1 MPTKRVRKYPEK
13 NCLTCGKLFKQQGK
27 YCCRACGNVRTF
39 TPTYK
44 AKISRG
50 VRKKMTDDP
59 EFKQAA
65 VARIQPDIPIPP
77 MTESPLGLDQFISD
91 GDLWTEAD

>member
-13 NCLTCGKLFKQQGK
+13 HCLTCNKLFKQQGK
-27 YCCRACGNVRTF
+27 YCSRACGNTRVF

-50 VRKKMTDDP
+50 MRNKMNDDP
-59 EFKQAA
+59 EFKAAA
-65 VARIQPDIPIPP
+65 VNRIQPDIPIPP
-77 MTESPLGLDQFISD
+77 QLESPLGLDQFISD
-91 GDLWTEAD
+91 GDIWTQV

>member
-13 NCLTCGKLFKQQGK
+13 QCPTCQTTFAKQGK
-27 YCCRACGNVRTF
+27 YCSRACGNSRTF

-50 VRKKMTDDP
+50 VRQKMIDDP
-59 EFKQAA
+59 EHKQKVIAA
-65 VARIQPDIPIPP
+65 IQPDIPIPP
-77 MTESPLGLDQFISD
+77 LEESPLGLNQFLAD
-91 GDLWTEAD
+91 GDLWTEVD